1 MLTLHAHLCPVEEAF
16 KNDFRAAGP
25 HEPWQ
30 GQSGDSERRPVHAQ
44 LVCGALRRRADCA

>member
-1 MLTLHAHLCPVEEAF
+1 MTIKGLLLKADPGPG
-16 KNDFRAAGP
+16 RAAGP